1 MAIKLHKV
9 TRKLELD
16 LDGEIIAVEVYKLDI
31 PLSVKLGEKQRLVSD
46 LSKEFTELQKSDLSD
61 EDKGLKAQEL
71 LVKIYQVYIDMFKIC
86 VVDYSVIEKVINDI
100 PYTATNIF
108 VEILNELNAEMT
120 KTEMKQAEKKN

>member
-86 VVDYSVIEKVINDI
+86 VVDYSVIEKTINDI
-100 PYTATNIF
+100 PYTATDKF
-108 VEILNELNAEMT
+108 VEILNELNHEMT
-120 KTEMKQAEKKN
+120 KTEMRQAEKKN